1 MKTQNKVKV
10 ETNSRSLQVKD
21 MYELKNDELD
31 KILEKEE
38 PEGVEFFLMADERPY
53 NGIESHRAAIL
64 FAMHL
69 VNENEKQ
76 TIKKAEELF
85 GKEYADR
92 LHLFTYDI
100 SKAEAKSLDP
110 KELLFVPKVL
120 RKDYYGN
127 KEYDSDWV
135 PND

>member
-1 MKTQNKVKV
+1 M
-10 ETNSRSLQVKD
+10 ETKSRSLQVKD

-100 SKAEAKSLDP
+100 SKAEAKSRSVTTNSGKLDLML
-110 KELLFVPKVL
+110 KYKQIQSNLIQDVVDNLEHLFL
-120 RKDYYGN
+120 MIY
-127 KEYDSDWV
+127 
-135 PND
+135 

>member
-1 MKTQNKVKV
+1 MMFTD
-10 ETNSRSLQVKD
+10 TNQGLQVND
-21 MYELKNDELD
+21 MYELKIDELS

-64 FAMHL
+64 FAIHL

-92 LHLFTYDI
+92 LHLFTCDC
-100 SKAEAKSLDP
+100 SKAEAKRLDP
-110 KELLFVPKVL
+110 GELLFVPDVL
-120 RKDYYGN
+120 RKDRYGN
-127 KEYDSDWV
+127 KKYDSDWV
-135 PND
+135 PNDEN